1 MKFRMIV
8 NGDINLDMF
17 LHSIDDWKILQ
28 EINAAPHEGTKVKL
42 AFNYFKKKLKGNYGG
57 LRPVGFIK

>member
-17 LHSIDDWKILQ
+17 LHTIDDWKIIQ
-28 EINAAPHEGTKVKL
+28 EIEAAPHEGTKVKI
-42 AFNYFKKKLKGNYGG
+42 AFNYFKKQLKGNYGG
-57 LRPVGFIK
+57 LRPVGFVK